1 MSISI
6 VTTLY
11 RSAAY
16 LEEFCARAARCAARL
31 TDRYEIILVND
42 GSPDESRDIALKLV
56 AEDPHI
62 LLIDLSRNF
71 GHHQAMMAGLEQAR
85 GDKVFLIDCDLEEA
99 PELLE
104 EFHKRFE
111 AEGDCDVVFGY
122 QDRRKGSPFEQ
133 FSGWLFYKLINALSD
148 IDFFENL
155 LTARLMS
162 RRYVDALLQYQE
174 REIVISGLWAL
185 AGFKQVGVLATK
197 GSRGASSYTFGARFR
212 LMVNSV
218 ASFSAKPLFVIVI
231 AGLVISTLSL
241 VGLIY
246 MFLHA
251 LIVGSAVAGWAS
263 VMISVWFLGGLI
275 ILFLG
280 VIGTYIAKIFI
291 ETKRRPLTI
300 VRAVH
305 RGGNGA
311 AEKRAVRSS
320 EQLPT

>member
-16 LEEFCARAARCAARL
+16 LEEFCARAARCAARV
-31 TDRYEIILVND
+31 TDRYEIVLVND
-42 GSPDESRDIALKLV
+42 GSPDESRNLALKLV
-56 AEDPHI
+56 AQNPHI
-62 LLIDLSRNF
+62 ILVDLSRNF

-85 GDKVFLIDCDLEEA
+85 GDQVFLIDCDLEEA

-122 QDRRKGSPFEQ
+122 QDRRKGSLFEQ
-133 FSGWLFYKLINALSD
+133 LSGWLFYKLINFLSD
-148 IDFFENL
+148 IDFVENL

-162 RRYVDALLQYQE
+162 RRYVEALLQYQE

-185 AGFKQVGVLATK
+185 AGFKQVGVPATK
-197 GSRGASSYTFGARFR
+197 GSRGASSYTFRSRFR
-212 LMVNSV
+212 LMVNTV

-231 AGLVISTLSL
+231 FGLAISALSL

-246 MFLHA
+246 MFLSA
-251 LIVGSAVAGWAS
+251 LIVGSAVPGWAS

-305 RGGNGA
+305 RRDAQTGGEQA
-311 AEKRAVRSS
+311 AKSS
-320 EQLPT
+320 